1 MHIRRSRAYSAIF
14 AFVLV
19 GTIVRFM
26 IFPEFGVRFHLVSFM
41 LSLVIAPFLWETVG
55 GFARYLDRVLPFE
68 RNIPRR
74 IIVQIITSVAF
85 FIALAFTMRH
95 VLSLYAPAV
104 FPEAQPFLALF
115 TKPFIALAYITN
127 VFAVIAVNLG
137 YIGHH
142 FFIRWKGELVRSA
155 ELEKERAQVQ
165 FDNLKN
171 QLNPHFLFNSLTS
184 LNSLIVDNPQ
194 LASDF
199 LQQLSKVYRYVLQ
212 SNNDLVSLETE
223 LTFIKRYVHLLET
236 RFQEGLKVE
245 FSVSEDALERKIAP
259 VTLQVLIEN
268 ATKHNIASAQKPLHI
283 RVFDHDGYLMITNN
297 VQRKTAVESSNKQGL
312 QNLVQLYSYLDVH
325 PVVIAEQN
333 GMFCVKIPLLAP

>member
-1 MHIRRSRAYSAIF
+1 MSIRRSRAYSAIF
-14 AFVLV
+14 AFVPLV
-19 GTIVRFM
+19 TIVRVI
-26 IFPEFGVRFHLVSFM
+26 IFPEFGVRFHLTSFAI
-41 LSLVIAPFLWETVG
+41 SLLVVPFLWETIGWFV
-55 GFARYLDRVLPFE
+55 RYLDRVLPFE

-74 IIVQIITSVAF
+74 IAVQIVTSIAF
-85 FIALAFTMRH
+85 FVSFAFVMRE
-95 VLSLYAPAV
+95 LLLLIIPA
-104 FPEAQPFLALF
+104 FIPESAIFLNFF
-115 TKPFIALAYITN
+115 TKPFIVLSYITN

-142 FFIRWKGELVRSA
+142 FFTRWRVELVRSA

-223 LTFIKRYVHLLET
+223 LAFIKRYVHLLGT

-245 FSVSEDALERKIAP
+245 FTMSEDALERKIAP

-268 ATKHNIASAQKPLHI
+268 AIKHNIISAQKPLHI
-283 RVFDHDGYLMITNN
+283 RVFDDGGYLSVANN
-297 VQRKTAVESSNKQGL
+297 VQRKTLVESSNKQGL
-312 QNLVQLYSYLDVH
+312 QNLVQLYSYLDTR
-325 PVVIAEQN
+325 PVVVAEQN
-333 GMFCVKIPLLAP
+333 NVFCVKIPLL